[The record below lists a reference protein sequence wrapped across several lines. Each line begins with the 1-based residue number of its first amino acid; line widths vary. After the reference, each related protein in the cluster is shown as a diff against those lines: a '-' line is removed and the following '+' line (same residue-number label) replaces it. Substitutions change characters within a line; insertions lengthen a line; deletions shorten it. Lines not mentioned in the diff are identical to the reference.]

1 MISKGLECD
10 IKNTL
15 VFYLMK
21 SWIWSKMLTMLK
33 WNLTKVYLV
42 TIYKTFLWP
51 LLDYGDTIYCQPKN
65 KSFCENLES
74 VQYKATLAIT
84 GDVQGISRK
93 NIYQELRPESLKSGR
108 WFRRL
113 SRGSTKL
120 SSKTDKTLEQ
130 GKMMHQD
137 TTIVEIVS
145 SNLFS
150 PLL

>member
-1 MISKGLECD
+1 
-10 IKNTL
+10 
-15 VFYLMK
+15 
-21 SWIWSKMLTMLK
+21 MLK

-108 WFRRL
+108 WLRRL

>member
-1 MISKGLECD
+1 
-10 IKNTL
+10 
-15 VFYLMK
+15 
-21 SWIWSKMLTMLK
+21 MLTL
-33 WNLTKVYLV
+33 NLTKVYLV

-108 WFRRL
+108 WLGRL

>member
-1 MISKGLECD
+1 
-10 IKNTL
+10 
-15 VFYLMK
+15 
-21 SWIWSKMLTMLK
+21 MLK

-51 LLDYGDTIYCQPKN
+51 LLDYGDIIYCQPKN

-74 VQYKATLAIT
+74 AQYKATLAIT
-84 GDVQGISRK
+84 GDVQGTSRK
-93 NIYQELRPESLKSGR
+93 NIYQELRLESLKSGR
-108 WFRRL
+108 WLRRL

-120 SSKTDKTLEQ
+120 SSKTDKNLEQ
-130 GKMMHQD
+130 GKMIHQD

-145 SNLFS
+145 SKLFS